1 MEPMPRGRRRRI
13 AILGLA
19 MLAAGCGA
27 NVVPF
32 ETLPQ
37 PNTTVPAAADTVY
50 VGVCYNSLFTTPA
63 DVRAVA
69 VNACGLEGTPYL
81 VGQDMR
87 LACPLLT
94 PVRATFACGVQ

>member
-1 MEPMPRGRRRRI
+1 MKSMPRRRYRRT

-19 MLAAGCGA
+19 MLAGGCGA

-37 PNTTVPAAADTVY
+37 PNVTAPAAADTVY

-63 DVRAVA
+63 AVRAVA
-69 VNACGLEGTPYL
+69 VNACGFEGTPYL
-81 VGQDMR
+81 LDQDMR
-87 LACPLLT
+87 LTCPLLT
-94 PVRATFACGVQ
+94 PVRATFACGVH